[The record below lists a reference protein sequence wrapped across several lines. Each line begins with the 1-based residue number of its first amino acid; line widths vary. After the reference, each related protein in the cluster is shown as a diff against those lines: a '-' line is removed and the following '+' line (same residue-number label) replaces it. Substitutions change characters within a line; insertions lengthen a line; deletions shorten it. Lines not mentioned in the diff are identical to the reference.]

1 MMRKL
6 LLSAVFLGGL
16 AITAP
21 ASAQTT
27 TLVLGRITT
36 IQSCTYLQNSAGRA
50 GAVVTPWAV
59 GVYASWRTWWT
70 KECVANFPSMRS
82 AVESAFASSG
92 RLRVGTRGA
101 RYSVSINI
109 TDVSSPDGPAP
120 VAPDRDKFSI
130 ARSYVMVSMD
140 VSVRDGAGRVVFGGL
155 LTKKL
160 EIGSDI
166 KVDGFE
172 ASSSESGPAVYG
184 RLQNELGLAAARMV
198 AFHFTPIE
206 VTGAQGREIQV
217 NYGSPLLS
225 LGSLLLVSSPDRR
238 ATLRFRITS
247 ATSEFS
253 TATLD
258 GQGDPSAIGPGSRA
272 TFIEPD
278 DSQQNARRFQRVDLP

>member
-1 MMRKL
+1 MRKIV
-6 LLSAVFLGGL
+6 LSALLFAGL
-16 AITAP
+16 SISAP
-21 ASAQTT
+21 VGAQTT

-36 IQSCTYLQNSAGRA
+36 SQSCTYLQNSSGRA

-59 GVYASWRTWWT
+59 GVYASWRTWWE

-82 AVESAFASSG
+82 TVESAFASSG
-92 RLRVGTRGA
+92 RLRVGSRGA

-109 TDVSSPDGPAP
+109 TDVSSPNGPAP
-120 VAPDRDKFSI
+120 VAPERDKFSV

-172 ASSSESGPAVYG
+172 ASSSESGPVVYG

-198 AFHFTPIE
+198 AFHFTPIQ
-206 VTGAQGREIQV
+206 VTSAQGREIQV

-225 LGSLLLVSSPDRR
+225 LGSLLLVASPDRR
-238 ATLRFRITS
+238 TTLRFRVTS
-247 ATSEFS
+247 ATAEFS
-253 TATLD
+253 TAKQD
-258 GQGDPSAIGPGSRA
+258 GQGDPDAIGPGSIA
-272 TFIEPD
+272 TFIEPED
-278 DSQQNARRFQRVDLP
+278 PQQNGRRYERVDLP